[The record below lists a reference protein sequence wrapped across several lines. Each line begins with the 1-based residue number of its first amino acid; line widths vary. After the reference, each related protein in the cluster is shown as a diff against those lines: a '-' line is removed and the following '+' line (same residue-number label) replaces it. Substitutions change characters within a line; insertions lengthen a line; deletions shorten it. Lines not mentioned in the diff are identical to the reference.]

1 MPKVKQDQD
10 FSGPVHWRIVELNVS
25 GERATDDL
33 RVSFSSGREHGPII
47 ERVGND
53 SPRMIAL
60 DENAIGDSY
69 TTDPDLQRLGC
80 WFISPQHKDRGLCSA
95 LLHLGL
101 HWKQLVQDG
110 QTKFRTSWQPSSGK
124 VADELAKLNNNRCID
139 KFWDKITSL
148 DVNIKDQN
156 ICARNK
162 QKFKKDAQEI
172 LELVRSKWN
181 LSPVTVCTRVAPS
194 EQPLTNP
201 ELTKAKVAKWLT
213 ILLWS
218 ADTKVHTEELLLP
231 PHGYQGYQGCG
242 DLSMNRWNVGLIRAK
257 DKDGG
262 EREHFVYP
270 FEEPVEQRAY
280 TCLVKWKEGLPTE
293 AKTEANIKHRIEIRE
308 LKFNRHASSGS
319 PERASLIVAGKSPL
333 TIADKLE
340 FAVYGQ
346 QVIRNGELVDL
357 RSTILQYSDLRHIF
371 LLPDLNPSYPLPIA
385 FNDKGEPTRY
395 ENQAR
400 PRTVF
405 SRQQSDDVW
414 LGEFALLRDRNRR
427 MAALSGPVSFELS
440 ELGATE
446 ELIEGALYAKG
457 PGDEREGGK
466 YYERERNPLTLLK
479 PGQWRKTEEGR
490 EVWYEVYFRRN
501 EYPCSMIG
509 LTEDGQLLLLA
520 CRCDYA
526 SRRGWTIEQ
535 TAKHLASR
543 GVENALLIDEGGDVY
558 QHLEGQ
564 TNQIQVGR
572 TPREQVRA
580 TMIVASLKVENHD
593 PRTSDNSG

>member
-1 MPKVKQDQD
+1 MARVKQDQH
-10 FSGPVHWRIVELNVS
+10 FSGPVTWRIVELNVS
-25 GERATDDL
+25 GESESDDL
-33 RVSFSSGREHGPII
+33 YVSFSSGGEHGPII

-53 SPRMIAL
+53 SPRMVAL

-95 LLHLGL
+95 LLYLGL
-101 HWKQLVQDG
+101 YWKQLG
-110 QTKFRTSWQPSSGK
+110 KHAQTKFRNNWQPSSGK
-124 VADELAKLNNNRCID
+124 VADELAKLNNSSRIGD
-139 KFWDKITSL
+139 FWDKITSL
-148 DVNIKDQN
+148 DVDIEGQD

-162 QKFKKDAQEI
+162 QKFKTNAQEI
-172 LELVRSKWN
+172 LDL
-181 LSPVTVCTRVAPS
+181 LSGWKLKAATVCTQVSPS
-194 EQPLTNP
+194 EQLLISPPVKLANL
-201 ELTKAKVAKWLT
+201 ELTKAKVTKWLT

-231 PHGYQGYQGCG
+231 QGYQRYQGYQGCG
-242 DLSMNRWNVGLIRAK
+242 DLSMNFWNVGLIKAK
-257 DKDGG
+257 GRDGG

-270 FEEPVEQRAY
+270 FDEPVEQRAY
-280 TCLVKWKEGLPTE
+280 TCLVKWKKEGLPP
-293 AKTEANIKHRIEIRE
+293 KANIKHRIEIRE

-319 PERASLIVAGKSPL
+319 SERASLIVAGKSPL
-333 TIADKLE
+333 AIADKLE

-346 QVIRNGELVDL
+346 QVIRDGELVDL

-371 LLPDLNPSYPLPIA
+371 LLPNLNPSYPLPIA
-385 FNDKGEPTRY
+385 FNDKGEPTSY

-400 PRTVF
+400 PRIVF

-414 LGEFALLRDRNRR
+414 LGEFVLLKDRNRR

-457 PGDEREGGK
+457 LGDEREGGK
-466 YYERERNPLTLLK
+466 CYERERNPLTLLK

-490 EVWYEVYFRRN
+490 EVWYEIYFRRN
-501 EYPCSMIG
+501 EYPCSMVG
-509 LTEDGQLLLLA
+509 LTEDGRLLLLA
-520 CRCDYA
+520 CRCGYS
-526 SRRGWTIEQ
+526 SRKGWTIEQ
-535 TAKHLASR
+535 AAKHLASR
-543 GVENALLIDEGGDVY
+543 GVESALLIDEGGDVY
-558 QHLEGQ
+558 QHLEGE
-564 TNQIQVGR
+564 TSQIQVGR

-580 TMIVASLKVENHD
+580 TLIIASL
-593 PRTSDNSG
+593 